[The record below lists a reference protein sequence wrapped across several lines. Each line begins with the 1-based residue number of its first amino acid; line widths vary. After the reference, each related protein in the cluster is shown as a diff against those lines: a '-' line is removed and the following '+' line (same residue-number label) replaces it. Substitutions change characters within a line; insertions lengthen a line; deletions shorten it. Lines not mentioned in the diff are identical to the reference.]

1 MIILSFS
8 TIMSTGSPSE
18 NAGIEIE
25 RGTSA
30 NKTFIWDE
38 GNDRWTLGSESLV
51 AGTFIGKRNR
61 SGI

>member
-8 TIMSTGSPSE
+8 TIMSQAAPSE

-51 AGTFIGKRNR
+51 
-61 SGI
+61 